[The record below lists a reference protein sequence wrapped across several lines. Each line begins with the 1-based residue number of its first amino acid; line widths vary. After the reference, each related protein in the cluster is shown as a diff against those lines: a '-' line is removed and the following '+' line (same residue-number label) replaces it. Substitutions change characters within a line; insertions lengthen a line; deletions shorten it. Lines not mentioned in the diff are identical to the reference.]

1 MILDAWCGHCG
12 EGFRLAQVV
21 EEGRGG
27 RCPRCDFVYSHEY
40 NAVVGTTCA
49 QIITASVALDD
60 ALSRLVDIDYLEADA
75 SGAVIDAVD
84 RKLVDLLVL
93 DGEAW
98 PAGGLG
104 VSRELKNSR
113 DVCPPIVV
121 LVARADDKWLGKWS
135 QADAVLTQPIDAVE
149 LATTVVRLRKGN
161 LLVAASKESS

>member
-1 MILDAWCGHCG
+1 MSTLLVFSND
-12 EGFRLAQVV
+12 E
-21 EEGRGG
+21 
-27 RCPRCDFVYSHEY
+27 
-40 NAVVGTTCA
+40 AVRERVRMAIGTSPA
-49 QIITASVALDD
+49 AGI
-60 ALSRLVDIDYLEADA
+60 DIDFLEADSA
-75 SGAVIDAVD
+75 GAVIDAVD

-149 LATTVVRLRKGN
+149 LGTTVVRL
-161 LLVAASKESS
+161 LSSSPLVAASKESS